1 MHHLQGSPVSNP
13 TLLSKSKQL
22 SHVQAI
28 FIAGSLY
35 TPIRSFE
42 PCFLHPSLSMLK
54 GMSALLW
61 VWVTVCNI
69 LVLTKNHAQGS

>member
-1 MHHLQGSPVSNP
+1 MHMLIMNHLQESPVSNA

-35 TPIRSFE
+35 TVPLEALSIASF
-42 PCFLHPSLSMLK
+42 
-54 GMSALLW
+54 
-61 VWVTVCNI
+61 I
-69 LVLTKNHAQGS
+69 LASKC